1 MAYNSK
7 AIANYFLDLAK
18 ESNRPLTPMK
28 LQKLIYFAHGW
39 CLAIYDQALIS
50 ETVEA
55 WRYGPVVQS
64 IYHEFKEH
72 GSGEI
77 TKLATEFEL
86 LDVDALEFGIYTP
99 YISDDDDKTKALLN
113 KVWDIYGKYSG
124 VALSNATHMQNTPW
138 ANVWNPNTPKGTD
151 IPEIQIKEYFQSI
164 AAKNN

>member
-18 ESNRPLTPMK
+18 ESKQSLTPMK

-39 CLAIYDQALIS
+39 SLAIYDQALIS

-64 IYHEFKEH
+64 IYHEFKEY
-72 GSGEI
+72 GSGAI

-86 LDVDALEFGIYTP
+86 LDGDELEFGISTP
-99 YISDDDDKTKALLN
+99 YINDDDEKTKALLN

-124 VALSNATHMQNTPW
+124 VALSNATHMQDTPW
-138 ANVWNPNTPKGTD
+138 AKVWRQQTPKGTD
-151 IPEIQIKEYFQSI
+151 IPENFIKEYFQSI
-164 AAKNN
+164 ATKNN